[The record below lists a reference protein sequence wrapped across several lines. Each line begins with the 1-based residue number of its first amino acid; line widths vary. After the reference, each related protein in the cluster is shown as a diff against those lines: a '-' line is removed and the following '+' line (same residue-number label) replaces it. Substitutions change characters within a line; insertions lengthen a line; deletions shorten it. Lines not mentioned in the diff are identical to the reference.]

1 MNEATRAEAIWL
13 AREILRGL
21 EANRYVRVGPAATC
35 GTLAAIGAVF
45 LIAGAPLWWFAL
57 WCGIMAAI
65 AGAVFLSWARGRR

>member
-13 AREILRGL
+13 AREILRSL
-21 EANRYVRVGPAATC
+21 EAKQYVRWGPAAAG

-57 WCGIMAAI
+57 WCGVLAAI
-65 AGAVFLSWARGRR
+65 GAAVFLSWARGAR